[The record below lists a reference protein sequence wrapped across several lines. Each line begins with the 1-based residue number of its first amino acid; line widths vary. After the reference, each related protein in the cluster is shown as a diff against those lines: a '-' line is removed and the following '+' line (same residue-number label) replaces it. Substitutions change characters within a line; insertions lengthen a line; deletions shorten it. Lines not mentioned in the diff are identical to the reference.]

1 MDKMSIKLR
10 PLNHVIQNQITL
22 SQKLSPQDKYSKSG
36 IFKML
41 NKGTR
46 REDKYCLY
54 LKNYCMSDNLVGS
67 LNSYCC

>member
-1 MDKMSIKLR
+1 MSIKLR

-22 SQKLSPQDKYSKSG
+22 SPKLSPQDKYSKSG

-46 REDKYCLY
+46 REDKYCL
-54 LKNYCMSDNLVGS
+54 LSEELLHVRQFGW
-67 LNSYCC
+67 